1 MIAAEQLLSERG
13 FRWVEL
19 TVDQH
24 EPRPLRLYERLG
36 YRSAGS
42 TEGLLNYTTP
52 ERKLVALNLQLWIF
66 RKRLRPRAM
75 EWEVS
80 QTSRE

>member
-1 MIAAEQLLSERG
+1 
-13 FRWVEL
+13 
-19 TVDQH
+19 VDQQ
-24 EPRPLRLYERLG
+24 EPRARRLYERLG

-42 TEGLLNYTTP
+42 TEGLLSYTTP
-52 ERKLVALNLQLWIF
+52 EKKFVALNLQLWIF
-66 RKRLRPRAM
+66 RKRLRPSAM

>member
-1 MIAAEQLLSERG
+1 MIPEFCGSILLA
-13 FRWVEL
+13 
-19 TVDQH
+19 TD
-24 EPRPLRLYERLG
+24 ERLVIA
-36 YRSAGS
+36 RPRA
-42 TEGLLNYTTP
+42 TEGLLSYTTP
-52 ERKLVALNLQLWIF
+52 GKKFVALNLQLWAF